1 MSSFK
6 LYGFFYSSAS
16 WRVRI
21 AMALKDIPHDSSFV
35 NLSSGMQYSPEYS
48 AINPG

>member
-1 MSSFK
+1 MCTFQ

-21 AMALKDIPHDSSFV
+21 AMALKEIPYQKSYV
-35 NLSSGMQYSPEYS
+35 NLSKG
-48 AINPG
+48 